1 MTSRQFHEET
11 SDTAPFTLPSF
22 ASEARR
28 VRTAGSR
35 ILAREVRAIRYA
47 VSGALVAI
55 SACSTRGADQTTTA
69 TPVVSDSLVLPGER
83 HIRNVRQLTFG
94 GNNAEAYF
102 SRDGRYLI
110 FQRQEDA
117 ERGCDQQYVIR
128 TDGSGLRRVS
138 NGAGRTTCGYFY
150 DRDRRILY
158 SSTHEHSAACPAPP
172 DRSQGYVWPLGH
184 FEIYTQR
191 VDGTDVRKLT
201 SNGAYNAEATVSPDG
216 SRMIFTSTRD
226 GDVELYTMRTDG
238 SDVRR
243 ITNRVGYDG
252 GAFYSPDGRQIVWR
266 AQYPTTPADTADYR
280 RLLDARLV
288 RPSRLELWVANA
300 DGSSPRQVTQL
311 GGANFA
317 PFFHPDGK
325 RIIFA
330 SNHEN
335 PRGRN
340 FDLYLVNSDGTG
352 LERVTQSAEFDGFPM
367 FSRDGRQLVWA
378 SNRNAARAGDTN
390 IFIADWVE

>member
-1 MTSRQFHEET
+1 VTPET
-11 SDTAPFTLPSF
+11 TPSILPSF
-22 ASEARR
+22 ACRPRR
-28 VRTAGSR
+28 VRPGGFR
-35 ILAREVRAIRYA
+35 ILAEEVRAIRHVTAIA
-47 VSGALVAI
+47 VLAI
-55 SACSTRGADQTTTA
+55 SACSTSRPAATTA
-69 TPVVSDSLVLPGER
+69 AAPSAPDSLVLPGER
-83 HIRNVRQLTFG
+83 HLRNVRQLTFR

-102 SRDGRYLI
+102 SRDGKKLI
-110 FQRQEDA
+110 FQRQEDT
-117 ERGCDQQYVIR
+117 ERGCDQQYVINV
-128 TDGSGLRRVS
+128 DGSALRRVS
-138 NGAGRTTCGYFY
+138 NGEGRTTCGYFY
-150 DRDRRILY
+150 DNDRRILY
-158 SSTHEHSAACPAPP
+158 SSTHEHSAACPEPP

-184 FEIYTQR
+184 FEIYSQR
-191 VDGTDVRKLT
+191 LDGSDVRKLT

-216 SRMIFTSTRD
+216 SRIIFTSTRD
-226 GDVELYTMRTDG
+226 GDIDLYTMRTDG

-243 ITNRVGYDG
+243 VTSRVGYDG

-266 AQYPTTPADTADYR
+266 AQYPATAADTADYR

-300 DGSSPRQVTQL
+300 DGSSPRLVTEL

-325 RIIFA
+325 RIVFS

-340 FDLYLVNSDGTG
+340 FDLYLVNADGSG
-352 LERVTQSAEFDGFPM
+352 LERVTRSPEFDGFPM
-367 FSRDGRQLVWA
+367 FSRDGRQFVWA
-378 SNRNAARAGDTN
+378 SNRNAARSGDTN